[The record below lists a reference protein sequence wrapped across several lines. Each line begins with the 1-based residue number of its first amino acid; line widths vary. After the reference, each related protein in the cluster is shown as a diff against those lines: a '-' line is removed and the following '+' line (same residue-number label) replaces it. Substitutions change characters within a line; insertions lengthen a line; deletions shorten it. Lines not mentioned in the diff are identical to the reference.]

1 MAGCS
6 PRGDHGGRLDP
17 SDHPETGHFRRACC
31 SVAREPTLKPRTRDH
46 YRRLLRARILPTFR
60 GVPLKAVT
68 PDQIDDWHYRMGE
81 AAPTAR
87 AHAYGLVRTILSD
100 AVQRR

>member
-1 MAGCS
+1 
-6 PRGDHGGRLDP
+6 
-17 SDHPETGHFRRACC
+17 
-31 SVAREPTLKPRTRDH
+31 
-46 YRRLLRARILPTFR
+46 
-60 GVPLKAVT
+60 VPLKAVT

-87 AHAYGLVRTILSD
+87 AHPYGLVRTILSD